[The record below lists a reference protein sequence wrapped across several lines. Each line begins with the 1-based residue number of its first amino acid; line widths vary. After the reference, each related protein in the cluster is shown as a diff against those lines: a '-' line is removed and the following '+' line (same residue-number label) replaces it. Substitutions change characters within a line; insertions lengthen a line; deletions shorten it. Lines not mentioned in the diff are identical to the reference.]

1 MNGNTN
7 DLIQMSYHIRTN
19 LDSMRSLINEMSIG
33 ELTEEKKN
41 GFLEVMNY
49 YIDSILNR
57 MDQMDSDEF
66 PNNDYIKKSIDN
78 LHFEN
83 VKVLLVDD
91 NDINNYVTEQM
102 LRSYGV
108 DVDVATSGQAGLELY
123 KNNEYDIVFMD
134 YLMPDMNGIETIK
147 KMREIND
154 RGENQ
159 LFVGLSSYVVE
170 AFQAGLQKL
179 NVELIITK
187 PVKPEQLG
195 IILLN
200 ELREKAVVD

>member
-7 DLIQMSYHIRTN
+7 DLFQMSYHIRTT
-19 LDSMRSLINEMSIG
+19 LDSMRSLINEMTLG
-33 ELTEEKKN
+33 ELTEEKNN

-49 YIDSILNR
+49 YIDSIQNK
-57 MDQMDSDEF
+57 MDQVSSDTF

-78 LHFEN
+78 LRFLN
-83 VKVLLVDD
+83 AKVLLVDD
-91 NDINNYVTEQM
+91 NEINNIVTEQM

-108 DVDVATSGQAGLELY
+108 DVDIAVNGCDAIKLY
-123 KNNEYDIVFMD
+123 KENDYDIVFMD
-134 YLMPDMNGIETIK
+134 YMMPDMNGIDTIRRI
-147 KMREIND
+147 RELNQ
-154 RGENQ
+154 RGKEQ

-179 NVELIITK
+179 DVELIITK
-187 PVKPEQLG
+187 PIKPDQLG

-200 ELREKAVVD
+200 ELREKAVTE

>member
-7 DLIQMSYHIRTN
+7 DLFQMSYHIRTT
-19 LDSMRSLINEMSIG
+19 LDSMRSLINEMTLG

-49 YIDSILNR
+49 YIDSIQNK
-57 MDQMDSDEF
+57 MDQVSSDTF

-78 LHFEN
+78 LRFLN
-83 VKVLLVDD
+83 AKVLLVDD
-91 NDINNYVTEQM
+91 NEINNIVTEQM

-108 DVDVATSGQAGLELY
+108 DVDIAVNGCDAIKLY
-123 KNNEYDIVFMD
+123 KENDYDIVFMD
-134 YLMPDMNGIETIK
+134 YMMPDMNGIDTIRRI
-147 KMREIND
+147 RELNQ
-154 RGENQ
+154 RGKEQ

-179 NVELIITK
+179 DVELIITK
-187 PVKPEQLG
+187 PIKPDQLG

-200 ELREKAVVD
+200 ELREKAVTE

>member
-1 MNGNTN
+1 MNDNTN

-19 LDSMRSLINEMSIG
+19 LDSMKSLINEMSIS
-33 ELTEEKKN
+33 ELTEEKKK

-57 MDQMDSDEF
+57 MDQMNSDKF
-66 PNNDYIKKSIDN
+66 PNKDYIKKSINN

-108 DVDVATSGQAGLELY
+108 DVDIAINGQAGLELY
-123 KNNEYDIVFMD
+123 KDNEYDIVFMD

-147 KMREIND
+147 RMREIGE
-154 RGENQ
+154 RGEKQ

-170 AFQAGLQKL
+170 AFQAGLQNL

-200 ELREKAVVD
+200 ELRGKAVVG

>member
-1 MNGNTN
+1 MNGSTN

-19 LDSMRSLINEMSIG
+19 LDSMRSLLNEMAIG
-33 ELTEEKKN
+33 EFTEEKKK

-49 YIDSILNR
+49 YIDSILNK
-57 MDQMDSDEF
+57 MEQMDSADI
-66 PNNDYIKKSIDN
+66 PNNAYIKKSIDN
-78 LHFEN
+78 LHFDN

-102 LRSYGV
+102 LISYGV
-108 DVDVATSGQAGLELY
+108 QVDIATSGGAAIELY

-147 KMREIND
+147 IIRELND
-154 RGENQ
+154 RGKSQ

-179 NVELIITK
+179 DVELIITK
-187 PVKPEQLG
+187 PIKPEQLG
-195 IILLN
+195 FILLN
-200 ELREKAVVD
+200 ELRDKVVIN